1 MFATV
6 KFVAEVISVKKDQ
19 EDKIIEGNPD
29 KIKFV
34 TDSWKFTRNINKKIL
49 IGICL
54 KLSAS
59 DKKKEP
65 NQEDKQAWEEY
76 IKNPSDIYDKD
87 QNKLNNIKR
96 RERYRFDLH
105 GFTLDEANN
114 KVKEIIEHC
123 VKNKFRE
130 LLLITGKG
138 LHSTSDRD
146 AYISKNLGKLK
157 YSVPEFIKTN
167 SDLNKLIVSIDD
179 ADKKDGGEGAILI
192 KLKNL

>member
-1 MFATV
+1 M
-6 KFVAEVISVKKDQ
+6 I
-19 EDKIIEGNPD
+19 
-29 KIKFV
+29 
-34 TDSWKFTRNINKKIL
+34 
-49 IGICL
+49 
-54 KLSAS
+54 
-59 DKKKEP
+59 KKKEP
-65 NQEDKQAWEEY
+65 NQEDKKAWEEY

-87 QNKLNNIKR
+87 QSTSNSIQRK
-96 RERYRFDLH
+96 ERYKFDLH

-138 LHSTSDRD
+138 LHSTSDKD
-146 AYISKNLGKLK
+146 IYISKNLGKLK

-167 SDLNKLIVSIDD
+167 SELNKMIVSITD
-179 ADKKDGGEGAILI
+179 ADKKDGGEGAIII